1 MPLRDSHLPKYNT
14 EIWMRWE
21 YQVALVISHPLS
33 TIIGLPYQYYENT
46 IFIDFLFCN
55 KHLLADTQYGD
66 F

>member
-1 MPLRDSHLPKYNT
+1 MPLPDSHLLKWNT

-21 YQVALVISHPLS
+21 YQVALVISHPFS
-33 TIIGLPYQYYENT
+33 TIIGLPYQHYENT
-46 IFIDFLFCN
+46 IFIEFTFRN